1 MLSLRRSR
9 RAKTPATVR
18 RVKPSHRPSRR
29 RSSPLQAWLQEHPTE
44 KQPRFDVIEVYGEE
58 NASIPPRINH
68 LENAFGG

>member
-1 MLSLRRSR
+1 MLSLRRLR
-9 RAKTPATVR
+9 RAKTPGPACEAVTPAKQAKIIVAA
-18 RVKPSHRPSRR
+18 
-29 RSSPLQAWLQEHPTE
+29 QAWLQEHPTE